1 MKPRMSFN
9 DASNLK
15 ELPAGTSLED
25 MKAMLQQQLAGMGT
39 GGYHR
44 MQLFSSKATGNT
56 SVLLILYNHA
66 FFIFIQITE
75 DEIKKCPGKGM
86 RNED

>member
-15 ELPAGTSLED
+15 KWPAGTSLED

-39 GGYHR
+39 
-44 MQLFSSKATGNT
+44 
-56 SVLLILYNHA
+56 
-66 FFIFIQITE
+66 E
-75 DEIKKCPGKGM
+75 
-86 RNED
+86 